1 MDVVRTLSLIPLLLV
16 ATLPHALAQMT
27 NEDVVS
33 MHGHALTIDS
43 HIDIPVSLGTDADDP
58 GRDGPMQA
66 DFPKM
71 RSGGLDAGFF
81 IVYVGQG
88 ELTASGYE
96 QAYQR
101 ALEKFAAI
109 ERTLQR
115 HPGQVELATTPQQLR
130 DIVHRGRLALAIGV
144 ENAYPLG
151 PELEHLEEFYR
162 RGARYVSLT
171 HVGHNQLADSSM
183 LRSASG
189 WEAVPDA
196 GGLSA
201 TGRRLVSELN
211 RLGIMVDVSHASK
224 EATLEA
230 AALSQAPVIASHSGV
245 RALYDHPRNLTDEE
259 ILAIAEG
266 DGVIQLVAFDSYMR
280 EISEDNA
287 TAMGAIREEL
297 GLQGADWFLRASQEQ
312 HAQLRQRTNAL
323 DERWPRATVSTLV
336 DHIDYVVQLVGIEHA
351 GIASDFGGG
360 GGVKGWDQAAQTAA
374 VTAELLRR
382 EYTPEQI
389 QQIWS
394 GNLLRVWSRVEARAQ
409 Q

>member
-1 MDVVRTLSLIPLLLV
+1 
-16 ATLPHALAQMT
+16 
-27 NEDVVS
+27 
-33 MHGHALTIDS
+33 
-43 HIDIPVSLGTDADDP
+43 
-58 GRDGPMQA
+58 
-66 DFPKM
+66 
-71 RSGGLDAGFF
+71 
-81 IVYVGQG
+81 
-88 ELTASGYE
+88 
-96 QAYQR
+96 
-101 ALEKFAAI
+101 
-109 ERTLQR
+109 
-115 HPGQVELATTPQQLR
+115 
-130 DIVHRGRLALAIGV
+130 
-144 ENAYPLG
+144 
-151 PELEHLEEFYR
+151 
-162 RGARYVSLT
+162 
-171 HVGHNQLADSSM
+171 
-183 LRSASG
+183 
-189 WEAVPDA
+189 
-196 GGLSA
+196 
-201 TGRRLVSELN
+201 
-211 RLGIMVDVSHASK
+211 VSHASK

-287 TAMGAIREEL
+287 TAMGAIRDEL

-312 HAQLRQRTNAL
+312 HAQLRLRINAL